1 MGRFDDWK
9 QREDDKYILATD
21 NLQYLADK
29 YDSTVKAT
37 ALFIL
42 DNHHMDSD
50 NTDGHSDI
58 YLKEHEIYI
67 NSTMRNGEAKDFLDF
82 YQDAVVMHNNEKRV
96 TEAFK
101 EKYVNFYLV
110 TRFKTDNSS
119 KENNDN
125 SDINIKD
132 SAYCLIAVMKDL
144 LLDPNIAA
152 FHFNSSNPNSNNK
165 PTQTGLADY
174 IDDMKIRGIK
184 KDNINIIFREANRK
198 LKDIKNTG

>member
-1 MGRFDDWK
+1 MGRFDEWK
-9 QREDDKYILATD
+9 QREDDKYILVTD

-42 DNHHMDSD
+42 DNHNKDSD

-58 YLKEHEIYI
+58 YLKERGIYT
-67 NSTMRNGEAKDFLDF
+67 NSTIRNGEAKDFLDF
-82 YQDAVVMHNNEKRV
+82 YQDAVVMHNNEKKV
-96 TEAFK
+96 TEK
-101 EKYVNFYLV
+101 LKQKYPNFYLI
-110 TRFKTDNSS
+110 TKLKANNHS
-119 KENNDN
+119 KEDVGN
-125 SDINIKD
+125 SDINIKE

-144 LLDPNIAA
+144 LLDPNIGA

-165 PTQTGLADY
+165 PTQAGLADY

-184 KDNINIIFREANRK
+184 KDNINSIFRDANKK
-198 LKDIKNTG
+198 LKDIKNSN